1 MKLYTCTWAPS
12 PRRVTLYL
20 EAKGIELELVEVD
33 LRSGEHLKPE
43 FAAMSPDCTVPVL
56 ALDDGGFIWESTAIR
71 RYLEELHPE
80 PPLLGGNARE
90 RAMVNQWTD
99 WVFGHGMLAVMEA
112 FRNAQ
117 AGFADHALPGLRP
130 VAQIP
135 ALAERGRERYR
146 HFLADLNARLDEQ
159 AFVAGK
165 AFSVADID
173 ARVTIEFAERAIKI
187 SPQAEQQALGRWL
200 GRLVGGG

>member
-12 PRRVTLYL
+12 PRRVSLYL
-20 EAKGIELELVEVD
+20 EAKGIELEQVEVD

-80 PPLLGGNARE
+80 PPLFGRDARE
-90 RAMVNQWTD
+90 RADVNQWTD

-117 AGFADHALPGLRP
+117 PGLADHALPGRRP

-135 ALAERGRERYR
+135 ALAERGRERYQ
-146 HFLADLNARLDEQ
+146 HFLSDLNTRLADRD
-159 AFVAGK
+159 FVAGE

-173 ARVTIEFAERAIKI
+173 ARVAIEFASQAIKI
-187 SPQAEQQALGRWL
+187 SPGADQQALERWL
-200 GRLVGGG
+200 TSISA